1 MRQLQTPAGFQEI
14 PLCSTPGEDG
24 GHRKKGPSSFSCQER
39 KEGESSTSLASRG
52 A

>member
-24 GHRKKGPSSFSCQER
+24 GHRKKRPLVIFLP
-39 KEGESSTSLASRG
+39 GEKGR
-52 A
+52 